1 MDDCDFEILKTEK
14 FGSRDKAFNEF
25 VLCCVCGESLPWEEA
40 LYDAV
45 GNGFCSNECREKKF
59 MDGRCVKRNDK
70 KGAYADL
77 LSEP

>member
-1 MDDCDFEILKTEK
+1 MDICDPEILKAEK
-14 FGSRDKAFNEF
+14 FGSRDGELIEF
-25 VLCCVCGESLPWEEA
+25 VVCCVCGASLPWEDA
-40 LYDAV
+40 LYDVV

-77 LSEP
+77 LSES